1 MQVVIALVIGAIG
14 LLAPVPTYRLE
25 PAMATE
31 TRRPVPEG
39 AIVQPAPP
47 QPPATDEPGD
57 PVGSPPAA
65 ASTTSTVAPLPGATE
80 PTPSAPI
87 SSSTTVPPS
96 STTTVPAPA
105 APDARVVVAEDTRD
119 FDLIG
124 MTLPAAPGTPVLV
137 RTADTAGVW
146 GEWHE
151 LEFDAEVA
159 APAPLPGVEIPQ
171 EPDGEKPGAH
181 SDPFWVG
188 DATRYELDMAA
199 SDAEAA
205 QVHLVYETSRRV
217 VVAETTPAGA
227 DPGGPAIWGREAW
240 GARAPT
246 ETPSVAS
253 ELKMAVVH
261 HTAGTNDYSWNDVP
275 ALLRGVQAYHMDAN
289 GWNDIAYNFAVDKFG
304 RVWEARAG
312 GVDRAVIGG
321 HARGFNTGTTGV
333 VMLGS
338 YDQVEPSWPA
348 LGAVADIISWKF
360 AVHDV
365 DARYPTWFQAG
376 EGSPYYAPGSW
387 LVLNRIIAHRDVG
400 LTACPGAYLY
410 QYLDVFRNSVG
421 ARVPSMSPPGIALA
435 GNFAGGGETDVFL
448 RQPGVMNDQL
458 MVGSTRGFWWWRE
471 YAANGDF
478 ANSVGDFDG
487 NGYDDIFWYAPGPA
501 ADYLWLSRGDGTFY
515 ETQTAASSAWHHM
528 LVGDYDGDGDDD
540 ILWYAPGTGTDYLW
554 LASGGSFQGTVSVP
568 QVDTSHIAV
577 TGDYDG
583 DGDDDILWSG
593 ATVSWLWISNRATF
607 APRTTSPVVGSF
619 MAVSGDYDADGDD
632 DVMWYAPGGASDW
645 LWTTQGLQFG
655 GRPTYPVNDYFTN
668 LLAGDFDGNG
678 GEDLVWYASPGD
690 DWTWRYNGQ
699 VFGASGRTNI
709 PLR

>member
-217 VVAETTPAGA
+217 VVAETAPAGA

-387 LVLNRIIAHRDVG
+387 LVFNRIIAHRDVG

-410 QYLDVFRNSVG
+410 QYLDVFRSSVG
-421 ARVPSMSPPGIALA
+421 ARVPSMSPPGSALS
-435 GNFAGGGETDVFL
+435 GNFVGGGETDLFL
-448 RQPGVMNDQL
+448 RQPGVLNDTL
-458 MVGSTRGFWWWRE
+458 VAGTTGGLVNWRS
-471 YAANGDF
+471 YAINGDF
-478 ANSVGDFDG
+478 VGVVGDYDA
-487 NGYDDIFWYAPGPA
+487 NGYDDIYWYAPGPGT
-501 ADYLWLSRGDGTFY
+501 DYIWLSTVDGSFR
-515 ETQTAASSAWHHM
+515 QAVSAGNSGFQYG
-528 LVGDYDGDGDDD
+528 LAGDYDGDGDDD
-540 ILWYAPGTGTDYLW
+540 ILWYAPGPAEENLWVAAGGLFYGALAPQVSSTHAAIPGDYNGDGKDEILWTGNPSWLW
-554 LASGGSFQGTVSVP
+554 ETFGAGITFYGRQAAPVIGSFWTIP
-568 QVDTSHIAV
+568 
-577 TGDYDG
+577 GDYDT
-583 DGDDDILWSG
+583 DGDDDI
-593 ATVSWLWISNRATF
+593 
-607 APRTTSPVVGSF
+607 
-619 MAVSGDYDADGDD
+619 
-632 DVMWYAPGGASDW
+632 MWYAPGPGADW
-645 LWTTQGLQFG
+645 IWTAQGGQFAG
-655 GRPTYPVNDYFTN
+655 FPAPSVPDYFTN
-668 LLAGDFDGNG
+668 VIAGDYDGNG
-678 GEDLVWYASPGD
+678 GEDIVWYSSPGT
-690 DWTWRYNGQ
+690 DWVWRYAGRM
-699 VFGASGRTNI
+699 FGAQATTNI